1 MAQGKVLAST
11 ADGPTEIAD
20 IRGRG
25 IQFKRPDRQQGIWS
39 FLTWSFFL
47 AEVMAGAQFLTSGS
61 AKASQD
67 GNDAAHRTSHSG
79 SSDDGASG
87 NPDPAFAS
95 SDDGASR
102 ATLQSEAQAAL
113 GGGVVNDVGH
123 SAHRGASDPASGA
136 AVDGAHGGAS
146 SSSDA
151 GASAQ
156 GSSTSEGALQ
166 SGSEAC
172 GQTWGGCSHDWY
184 CLQPEAT
191 PGSPGG
197 SQLPEINPGF
207 GFGILPIID
216 TATGLGQN
224 LADHVHGSAAA
235 VSQLVDTTLE
245 HLTGPNLHEA
255 VTGLTTNL
263 GDVATS
269 TLSQVTGL
277 QLGGLTGDL
286 SGLVGDTLSQIT
298 GLHLGAVTGEATAF
312 IDGSLDPGLSVTLGA
327 ADSLI
332 AQVGGG
338 AASNVEALVSPIA
351 DLGFL
356 VSGEDSNGLVWQPV
370 DTLLSEVSG
379 KQIVADAGN
388 AIDSALSP
396 EDALTAGDSGSTALN
411 VASGFT
417 QLGSLGSEG
426 DVASGGT
433 IALTDAIGGNVTNDL
448 FTAGR
453 YTDYGL
459 ALQSDTKSDVTAT
472 ADTLISATDDSVSGS
487 LPLLDSHTPL
497 AQDVDTTLAHSS
509 TALSDLGRD
518 LSI

>member
-1 MAQGKVLAST
+1 M
-11 ADGPTEIAD
+11 
-20 IRGRG
+20 RGH
-25 IQFKRPDRQQGIWS
+25 RP
-39 FLTWSFFL
+39 
-47 AEVMAGAQFLTSGS
+47 
-61 AKASQD
+61 
-67 GNDAAHRTSHSG
+67 
-79 SSDDGASG
+79 
-87 NPDPAFAS
+87 
-95 SDDGASR
+95 
-102 ATLQSEAQAAL
+102 
-113 GGGVVNDVGH
+113 
-123 SAHRGASDPASGA
+123 
-136 AVDGAHGGAS
+136 
-146 SSSDA
+146 
-151 GASAQ
+151 Q

-388 AIDSALSP
+388 AIDSALSQRRP
-396 EDALTAGDSGSTALN
+396 EDALTAGDSGAD
-411 VASGFT
+411 G
-417 QLGSLGSEG
+417 EPRR
-426 DVASGGT
+426 
-433 IALTDAIGGNVTNDL
+433 LT
-448 FTAGR
+448 
-453 YTDYGL
+453 
-459 ALQSDTKSDVTAT
+459 S
-472 ADTLISATDDSVSGS
+472 
-487 LPLLDSHTPL
+487 P
-497 AQDVDTTLAHSS
+497 
-509 TALSDLGRD
+509 RD
-518 LSI
+518 LRNSVRSGLREMSHLAEPSLLLMQSAATSPTTSSPRVGTPTTDWHYNPTPNLTSPRQLTHLSARLMTASRARCRYSIFTLR